1 MRRLDATD
9 DAESSP
15 VREMS
20 VSLQT
25 AMHVLDE
32 FARICMSKDKE
43 KNVFANSLSTG
54 KTSLKFL

>member
-15 VREMS
+15 VREIS

-32 FARICMSKDKE
+32 FACICMSKDKE